1 MLWSLIKVL
10 VFVAVVAALGLGASY
25 LMETEGGVQV
35 TVAGI
40 EYTFGPLESVLGLLI
55 LLVGLWVVL
64 KIASFLVALLKFL
77 AGDETA
83 LSRYFDRSRE
93 RRGYRALSESLM
105 ALAGGE
111 GKAAMAKAQRA
122 EKLLGQPEITN
133 IITAQAAEMAGD
145 TKLAAEAYKK
155 LLTDKTTRFVGV
167 RGILKQKL
175 VEGDKD
181 TAKKLAEKA
190 FELKPR
196 HEEVQ
201 DILLQL
207 QADAHDWKGARNT
220 LNAKLKSGSLPRD
233 VYTRREAVL
242 ALSEAQDIIDAD
254 ASIEA
259 REAAIAANKKSPD
272 LIPASVMAARAYIKG
287 GNDKYA
293 ARILKKT
300 WSVHPHPDLAAA
312 FAEIAPNETPAQRVE
327 RFKALTNVHP
337 DDPET
342 RMLATELLIAAED
355 FPAARRALG
364 DLVETKPNVR
374 VLTMMAAIE
383 RGEGAPEAVVRGWLG
398 KAVTAPRGTRWV
410 CDKCSQVHKDWMPI
424 CSNCGAFDTLSWH
437 EAPDDAV
444 AGATGETML
453 PLVLADDPAPVP
465 AAPMAPVTPVA
476 DPAQPM
482 GEDAVDAP
490 EAEIID
496 EPTPPRPD
504 SVAPTEGE
512 TVDTDPIRR

>member
-10 VFVAVVAALGLGASY
+10 IFVAIIAALGLGASY
-25 LMETEGGVQV
+25 LIETEGGVQV
-35 TVAGI
+35 TIAGI
-40 EYTFGPLESVLGLLI
+40 EYTFGPLESVLALLI
-55 LLVGLWVVL
+55 LLVGLWIVL
-64 KIASFLVALLKFL
+64 KIASFLVALLRFL

-105 ALAGGE
+105 ALASGE
-111 GKAAMAKAQRA
+111 GKAAISKAQKA
-122 EKLLGQPEITN
+122 EKLLAKPEITN

-145 TKLAAEAYKK
+145 TKLAADAYKK

-175 VEGDKD
+175 AEDDKE
-181 TAKKLAEKA
+181 TALKLAEKA

-201 DILLQL
+201 DILLRL
-207 QADAHDWKGARNT
+207 QAEAHDWKGARNT

-242 ALSEAQDIIDAD
+242 ALSEAQDILDGD
-254 ASIEA
+254 ASIES

-272 LIPASVMAARAYIKG
+272 LIPASVMAARSYIKQD
-287 GNDKYA
+287 NPKYA

-312 FAEIAPNETPAQRVE
+312 FAEIAPNETAAERVD
-327 RFKALTNVHP
+327 RFKVLTDVNP

-342 RMLATELLIAAED
+342 KMLAAELLIAAED

-364 DLVETKPNVR
+364 DLVETNPNVR

-383 RGEGAPEAVVRGWLG
+383 RGLGAPEAEVRAWLG

-410 CDKCSQVHKDWMPI
+410 CDNCSQIHKDWMPV
-424 CSNCGAFDTLSWH
+424 CSNCGAFDTLSWR
-437 EAPDDAV
+437 EAPHDAV
-444 AGATGETML
+444 AGASAEHML
-453 PLVLADDPAPVP
+453 PLIVGEDAAPVP
-465 AAPMAPVTPVA
+465 AAPAEPVVEPVVE
-476 DPAQPM
+476 
-482 GEDAVDAP
+482 GEATEQV
-490 EAEIID
+490 
-496 EPTPPRPD
+496 PPRPD
-504 SVAPTEGE
+504 VVPPAGE
-512 TVDTDPIRR
+512 EVTGAGATRK

>member
-10 VFVAVVAALGLGASY
+10 VFVAIVAALALGASY
-25 LMETEGGVQV
+25 LIETEGGVQV

-40 EYTFGPLESVLGLLI
+40 EYTFGPLESVLALI
-55 LLVGLWVVL
+55 LLLVGLWIVL
-64 KIASFLVALLKFL
+64 KVASFLVALLKFL

-105 ALAGGE
+105 ALASGE
-111 GKAAMAKAQRA
+111 GKVAMSQAQKA
-122 EKLLGQPEITN
+122 EKLLGKPEITN

-175 VEGDKD
+175 AEGDKD

-201 DILLQL
+201 DILLRL
-207 QADAHDWKGARNT
+207 QADTHDWKGARNT

-259 REAAIAANKKSPD
+259 RETAIAANKKSPD

-287 GNDKYA
+287 GNPKYA
-293 ARILKKT
+293 TRILKKT
-300 WSVHPHPDLAAA
+300 WSVMPHPDLAAA
-312 FAEIAPNETPAQRVE
+312 FAEIAPEETAAQRVD
-327 RFKALTNVHP
+327 RFKVLTDLNVDH
-337 DDPET
+337 PET
-342 RMLATELLIAAED
+342 RMLKAELLIAAED

-398 KAVTAPRGTRWV
+398 KAVTAPRGMRWV
-410 CDKCSQVHKDWMPI
+410 CDNCSQVHKDWMPV
-424 CSNCGAFDTLSWH
+424 CSNCGGFDTLSWR

-444 AGATGETML
+444 GGAQGEHMI
-453 PLVLADDPAPVP
+453 PLIVGDDPAEPVP
-465 AAPMAPVTPVA
+465 APVMEPEDVTPPV
-476 DPAQPM
+476 QPRSEPEIV
-482 GEDAVDAP
+482 EDV
-490 EAEIID
+490 
-496 EPTPPRPD
+496 PPRPD
-504 SVAPTEGE
+504 VEPINGDTMDGEGF
-512 TVDTDPIRR
+512 RK

>member
-10 VFVAVVAALGLGASY
+10 LFFAIIAALGLGASY

-35 TVAGI
+35 TVAGV
-40 EYTFGPLESVLGLLI
+40 EYTFGPLESVLGLII
-55 LLVGLWVVL
+55 LLVGLWIVL
-64 KIASFLVALLKFL
+64 KVASFLVALLKFL

-105 ALAGGE
+105 ALASGE
-111 GKAAMAKAQRA
+111 GKAAMSQAQKA
-122 EKLLGQPEITN
+122 EKLLGKPEITN

-175 VEGDKD
+175 AEGDKD

-201 DILLQL
+201 DILLRL
-207 QADAHDWKGARNT
+207 QADSHDWKGARNT

-259 REAAIAANKKSPD
+259 REAAIQANKKSPD

-287 GNDKYA
+287 GNPKYA
-293 ARILKKT
+293 TRILKKT
-300 WSVHPHPDLAAA
+300 WSVQPHPDLAAA
-312 FAEIAPNETPAQRVE
+312 FAEIEPSETATQRLE
-327 RFKALTNVHP
+327 RFKALTEVNV
-337 DDPET
+337 DNPET
-342 RMLATELLIAAED
+342 RMLKTELLIAAED

-383 RGEGAPEAVVRGWLG
+383 RGEGAPEAVVRGWLA
-398 KAVTAPRGTRWV
+398 KAVSAPRGMRWV
-410 CDKCSQVHKDWMPI
+410 CDNCGQVHANWMPV
-424 CSNCGAFDTLSWH
+424 CSNCGGFDTLSWR
-437 EAPDDAV
+437 EAPEDAV
-444 AGATGETML
+444 IGEGGDNML
-453 PLVLADDPAPVP
+453 PLIVGDMPQAPVP
-465 AAPMAPVTPVA
+465 APMQAEDVTPPVPPKA
-476 DPAQPM
+476 
-482 GEDAVDAP
+482 EP
-490 EAEIID
+490 EIVE
-496 EPTPPRPD
+496 EVPPRPD
-504 SVAPTEGE
+504 VEPVNGE
-512 TVDTDPIRR
+512 TLDAQEVRK

>member
-10 VFVAVVAALGLGASY
+10 VFVAIIAALAFGGSY
-25 LMETEGGVQV
+25 LMESEGGVQV
-35 TVAGI
+35 LVMGK
-40 EYTFGPLESVLGLLI
+40 EYTFDPIESVIGLLV
-55 LLVGLWVVL
+55 LTVALWIVL

-83 LSRYFDRSRE
+83 MSRYFDRSRE
-93 RRGYRALSESLM
+93 RRGYKALSDSLM
-105 ALAGGE
+105 ALASGE
-111 GKAAMAKAQRA
+111 GQAAMTKASKA
-122 EKLLGQPEITN
+122 EKLLGKPEITN

-145 TKLAAEAYKK
+145 TELAAEAYKK
-155 LLTDKTTRFVGV
+155 LLPNKDTRFVGV

-175 VEGDKD
+175 AEGDKD

-220 LNAKLKSGSLPRD
+220 LNAKLKSGALPRD

-242 ALSEAQDIIDAD
+242 ALSEAQDIIDSD

-259 REAAIAANKKSPD
+259 RETAIAANKKSPD
-272 LIPASVMAARAYIKG
+272 LIPASVMAAKSYISQ
-287 GNDKYA
+287 GNAKYA

-300 WSVHPHPDLAAA
+300 WSVQPHPDLAAA
-312 FAEIAPNETPAQRVE
+312 FAEIEPNETAAERVN
-327 RFKALTNVHP
+327 RFKALTDVNT

-342 RMLATELLIAAED
+342 KMLAAELLIAAED

-383 RGEGAPEAVVRGWLG
+383 RGLGAPEAQVRAWLG
-398 KAVTAPRGTRWV
+398 KAVNAPRGTRWV
-410 CDKCSQVHKDWMPI
+410 CDNCSQVHKDWMPI
-424 CSNCGAFDTLSWH
+424 CSNCGAFDTLSWR

-444 AGATGETML
+444 GGATGTDML
-453 PLVLADDPAPVP
+453 PLIVGDAAPVP
-465 AAPMAPVTPVA
+465 VPMDPTMTNATAEGPDVTPVEP
-476 DPAQPM
+476 D
-482 GEDAVDAP
+482 
-490 EAEIID
+490 IITPSDTHTGD
-496 EPTPPRPD
+496 ETRK
-504 SVAPTEGE
+504 
-512 TVDTDPIRR
+512 

>member
-10 VFVAVVAALGLGASY
+10 VFVAIVAALALGASY
-25 LMETEGGVQV
+25 LMETEGGVLVVVMGQ
-35 TVAGI
+35 
-40 EYTFGPLESVLGLLI
+40 EFSFGPLESVLGLLV
-55 LLVGLWVVL
+55 LTVALWIVL

-77 AGDETA
+77 SGDETA

-93 RRGYRALSESLM
+93 RRGYKALSDSLM
-105 ALAGGE
+105 ALASGE
-111 GKAAMAKAQRA
+111 GQAAMTKASKA
-122 EKLLGQPEITN
+122 EKLLGKPEITN

-145 TKLAAEAYKK
+145 TELAAEAYKK
-155 LLTDKTTRFVGV
+155 LLPNKDTRFVGV

-175 VEGDKD
+175 AEGDKD

-259 REAAIAANKKSPD
+259 RETAIAANKKSPD
-272 LIPASVMAARAYIKG
+272 LIPASVMAAKSYIAQ
-287 GNDKYA
+287 GNGKYA

-300 WSVHPHPDLAAA
+300 WSVQPHPDIAAA
-312 FAEIAPNETPAQRVE
+312 FAEIEPNETAAERVD
-327 RFKALTNVHP
+327 RFKVLTDVNT

-342 RMLATELLIAAED
+342 KMLAAELLIAAED

-383 RGEGAPEAVVRGWLG
+383 RGLGAPEAQVRAWLG
-398 KAVTAPRGTRWV
+398 KAVNAPRGTRWV
-410 CDKCSQVHKDWMPI
+410 CDNCSQVHKDWMPI
-424 CSNCGAFDTLSWH
+424 CSNCGAFDTLSWR

-444 AGATGETML
+444 AGATGTDML
-453 PLVLADDPAPVP
+453 PLIVGDDAAPVP
-465 AAPMAPVTPVA
+465 APIEPVEEIKAEEPEVTPPSPDIVTPS
-476 DPAQPM
+476 D
-482 GEDAVDAP
+482 
-490 EAEIID
+490 
-496 EPTPPRPD
+496 PTP
-504 SVAPTEGE
+504 GE
-512 TVDTDPIRR
+512 EARK